1 MAECALFCVA
11 REILNLRKENWQ
23 SLPEPRVSADDVFM
37 AKATIT
43 MDDLL
48 AGDNAK
54 QLVAGEMV
62 TGHVLSV
69 RKHEVLVDLGA
80 QGIGYV
86 PRREV
91 GFGRQLNVGDEVS
104 ASVIDSEL
112 DNGYSLLS
120 LRKAAKDRGWEEI
133 QAHFD
138 AAERTP

>member
-23 SLPEPRVSADDVFM
+23 SLPEPWVSADDVFM

-80 QGIGYV
+80 QGIGTISPFSLV
-86 PRREV
+86 TMVESDLEV
-91 GFGRQLNVGDEVS
+91 RSKRSTL
-104 ASVIDSEL
+104 
-112 DNGYSLLS
+112 
-120 LRKAAKDRGWEEI
+120 
-133 QAHFD
+133 
-138 AAERTP
+138 

>member
-1 MAECALFCVA
+1 
-11 REILNLRKENWQ
+11 
-23 SLPEPRVSADDVFM
+23 M

-91 GFGRQLNVGDEVS
+91 GFGRISTIFKIFINPGNQH
-104 ASVIDSEL
+104 
-112 DNGYSLLS
+112 SLS
-120 LRKAAKDRGWEEI
+120 I
-133 QAHFD
+133 FI
-138 AAERTP
+138 